1 MLVAILAY
9 LGHLFGTLLVKV
21 GLLFQKKTHI
31 NREKTLKNE
40 EDLPSDT
47 KRPFYCHPMW
57 LAGGGIIVLGGVI
70 QFLVLPY
77 ADLVLI
83 STNMISG
90 IIFNTLISIKFLN
103 EQFLCKYDF
112 PALGMMSIGAL
123 IIVLIA
129 KPNERMYTKDEM
141 VELLTSPQS
150 IAFFIFTIVA
160 CTGSAVYLYFFLR

>member
-1 MLVAILAY
+1 
-9 LGHLFGTLLVKV
+9 
-21 GLLFQKKTHI
+21 
-31 NREKTLKNE
+31 
-40 EDLPSDT
+40 
-47 KRPFYCHPMW
+47 MW

-90 IIFNTLISIKFLN
+90 IIFNTIISIKFLS

-112 PALGMMSIGAL
+112 PALAMMSIGAL

-129 KPNERMYTKDEM
+129 KPNEKMYTKDEM
-141 VELLTSPQS
+141 VTLLTSYQS
-150 IAFFIFTIVA
+150 MAFFIFTVVA
-160 CTGSAVYLYFFLR
+160 CTGSAIYLYFFLR